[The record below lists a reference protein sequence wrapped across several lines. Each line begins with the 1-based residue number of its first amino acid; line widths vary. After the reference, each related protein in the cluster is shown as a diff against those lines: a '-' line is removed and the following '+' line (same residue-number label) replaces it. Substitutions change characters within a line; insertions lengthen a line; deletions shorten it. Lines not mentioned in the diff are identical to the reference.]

1 MFLNWIIS
9 SQVYNFSTIANI
21 ATLDMIHFIMILDL
35 RFHTYFVHDTDWRV
49 LWPAIGLEA
58 LLREP
63 VILVQIHPT
72 LLDAI
77 GCRIVLNF
85 SLNGVECPSV
95 AFDQGWM
102 VSMETDSEWNKTQPP
117 DTTFS
122 APCSHFITRF
132 FSLTKLQTGER
143 RLPINYRHHHHSV
156 LKFTQQQALGD
167 WTFFDNHYVTSSKG
181 IIDRQKTYF
190 TIAYA
195 ITWRNACELHV
206 SITKSSSNLD

>member
-72 LLDAI
+72 LLDEI

-102 VSMETDSEWNKTQPP
+102 VSMETDSEWN
-117 DTTFS
+117 DTTPWHDFQ
-122 APCSHFITRF
+122 CTMLTLYYTVF
-132 FSLTKLQTGER
+132 FSNQTANGWTTTTHKLQTPPSQCAQIHPTASTWW
-143 RLPINYRHHHHSV
+143 LN
-156 LKFTQQQALGD
+156 
-167 WTFFDNHYVTSSKG
+167 FF
-181 IIDRQKTYF
+181 
-190 TIAYA
+190 
-195 ITWRNACELHV
+195 W
-206 SITKSSSNLD
+206 

>member
-21 ATLDMIHFIMILDL
+21 ATLDMIHLIMMLDL
-35 RFHTYFVHDTDWRV
+35 RFGTYFVHDTDWRV
-49 LWPAIGLEA
+49 LWPAIGIEA
-58 LLREP
+58 LNT
-63 VILVQIHPT
+63 T

-77 GCRIVLNF
+77 GCRIALNF
-85 SLNGVECPSV
+85 SLNGVECTSM

-102 VSMETDSEWNKTQPP
+102 VSMETDSEWNKTQPI
-117 DTTFS
+117 DANFS
-122 APCSHFITRF
+122 APCSHFITLF
-132 FSLTKLQTGER
+132 YSLTKLQPGER
-143 RLPINYRHHHHSV
+143 RLPINYSHHHHSV